1 MINIVV
7 VSHSALLARGVEE
20 LALQM
25 MRGDDCKLVL
35 AAGVDDADHPI
46 GTDAIKVMEAIE
58 SVADGVGI
66 VVLMDLGSALLSAET
81 AIDLLDP
88 SLAAK
93 VKLCSAPLVE
103 GTLAAVVAANAG
115 AGLEQVL
122 AEAQGALQ
130 AKQAQLGEAATPVA
144 NSVELPLT
152 QGKSVSWTV
161 QNPHGLHARP
171 AARLAETLAPF
182 DAELVLEKQGQCAN
196 PRSLNQLALLLVR
209 HGDTI
214 RLIADGPQADQ
225 ALAAF
230 SALAEQHFGETVSE
244 QSLPSLHGIPVAES
258 VTSGPVWQAISFWPT
273 VVERTIGADDV
284 LNEQQRLRQALQH
297 TLSDL
302 NRLAER
308 TGSLIGKPQAA
319 IFGAHSM
326 LLDDPDL
333 QQAAYTR
340 IARQQCSAEQAWW
353 QEMEAIAGEYRELDD
368 EYMRARE
375 LDVRDMLRRTLSHLQ
390 QQPLPVITLTAPS
403 ILVMDELMPSDVVML
418 DRRLVLGICLS
429 GGNALSHS
437 AILAKAMGMPMVVGM
452 NDCMSK
458 TRNGQKAMLDAARGV
473 LQLSH

>member
-7 VSHSALLARGVEE
+7 VSHSAQLARGVEE
-20 LALQM
+20 LARQM
-25 MRGDDCKLVL
+25 MRGDGCKLVL
-35 AAGVDDADHPI
+35 AAGVDDVEHPI

-58 SVADGVGI
+58 SVADGAGI

-81 AIDLLDP
+81 ALDLLDP
-88 SLAAK
+88 QLAAK
-93 VKLCSAPLVE
+93 VRLCSAPLVE
-103 GTLAAVVAANAG
+103 GALAAVVAANSG

-122 AEAQGALQ
+122 AEAQGALL
-130 AKQAQLGEAATPVA
+130 AKQAQLGEAAPA
-144 NSVELPLT
+144 AKSVELPLT

-171 AARLAETLAPF
+171 AARLAEALAPF
-182 DAELVLEKQGQCAN
+182 EAELVLEKQGQCAN
-196 PRSLNQLALLLVR
+196 PRSLNQLALLQVR
-209 HGDTI
+209 HGDTV
-214 RLIADGPQADQ
+214 RLIADGPQAEQ

-230 SALAEQHFGETVSE
+230 RALAEQHFGETVSE
-244 QSLPSLHGIPVAES
+244 QQLPSLHGIPVAES
-258 VTSGPVWQAISFWPT
+258 VTSGPVLQALSFWPT
-273 VVERTIGADDV
+273 VTERPIGADDV
-284 LNEQQRLRQALQH
+284 LTEQQRLREALQH

-308 TGSLIGKPQAA
+308 TGTLIGKPQAA

-340 IARQQCSAEQAWW
+340 IAQQQCSAEQAWR
-353 QEMEAIAGEYRELDD
+353 QEMEAIIEDYRALDD

-390 QQPLPVITLTAPS
+390 QQPLLPITLTAPS

-437 AILAKAMGMPMVVGM
+437 AILAKAMGIPMVVGM
-452 NDCMSK
+452 NDCLSK
-458 TRNGQKAMLDAARGV
+458 TRSGQKAMLDAARGV

>member
-7 VSHSALLARGVEE
+7 VSHSAQLARGVEE

-25 MRGDDCKLVL
+25 MRGDGCKLVL
-35 AAGVDDADHPI
+35 AAGVDDAEHPI

-58 SVADGVGI
+58 SVADGAGI

-81 AIDLLDP
+81 AIELLDP
-88 SLAAK
+88 QLAAK
-93 VKLCSAPLVE
+93 VRLCSAPLVE
-103 GTLAAVVAANAG
+103 GTLAAVVAANSG

-122 AEAQGALQ
+122 AEAQGALL
-130 AKQAQLGEAATPVA
+130 AKQAQLGEAAPA
-144 NSVELPLT
+144 AKSVELPLT

-182 DAELVLEKQGQCAN
+182 EAELVLEKQGQCAN
-196 PRSLNQLALLLVR
+196 PRSLNQLALLQVR
-209 HGDTI
+209 HGDTV
-214 RLIADGPQADQ
+214 RLIADGPQAEQ

-230 SALAEQHFGETVSE
+230 RTLAEQHFGETVSE
-244 QSLPSLHGIPVAES
+244 QQLPSLHGIPVAES
-258 VTSGPVWQAISFWPT
+258 VTSGPVLQALSFWPT
-273 VVERTIGADDV
+273 VTERPIGADDV
-284 LNEQQRLRQALQH
+284 LTEQQRLREALQH

-308 TGSLIGKPQAA
+308 TGTLIGKPQAA

-340 IARQQCSAEQAWW
+340 IAQQQCSAEQAWR
-353 QEMEAIAGEYRELDD
+353 QEMEAIIEDYRALDD

-390 QQPLPVITLTAPS
+390 QQPLLPITLTAPS

-437 AILAKAMGMPMVVGM
+437 AILAKAMGIPMVVGM
-452 NDCMSK
+452 NDCLSK
-458 TRNGQKAMLDAARGV
+458 TRSGQKAMLDAARGV

>member
-7 VSHSALLARGVEE
+7 VSHSAQLARGVEE

-25 MRGDDCKLVL
+25 MRGDGCKLVL
-35 AAGVDDADHPI
+35 AAGVDDAEHPI

-58 SVADGVGI
+58 SVADGAGI

-81 AIDLLDP
+81 AIELLDP
-88 SLAAK
+88 QLAAK
-93 VKLCSAPLVE
+93 VRLCSAPLVE
-103 GTLAAVVAANAG
+103 GTLAAVVAANSG

-122 AEAQGALQ
+122 AEAQGALL
-130 AKQAQLGEAATPVA
+130 AKQAQLGEAAPA
-144 NSVELPLT
+144 AKSVELPLT

-182 DAELVLEKQGQCAN
+182 EAELVLEKQGQCAN
-196 PRSLNQLALLLVR
+196 PRSLNQLALLQVR
-209 HGDTI
+209 HGDTV
-214 RLIADGPQADQ
+214 RLIADGPQAEQ

-230 SALAEQHFGETVSE
+230 RALAEQHFGETVSE
-244 QSLPSLHGIPVAES
+244 QQLPSLHGIPVAES
-258 VTSGPVWQAISFWPT
+258 VTSGPVLQALSFWPT
-273 VVERTIGADDV
+273 VSERPIGADDV
-284 LNEQQRLRQALQH
+284 LTEQQRLREALQH

-308 TGSLIGKPQAA
+308 TGTLIGKPQAA

-340 IARQQCSAEQAWW
+340 IAQQQCSAEQAWR
-353 QEMEAIAGEYRELDD
+353 QEMEAIIEDYRALDD

-390 QQPLPVITLTAPS
+390 QQPLLPITLTAPS

-437 AILAKAMGMPMVVGM
+437 AILAKAMGIPMVVGM
-452 NDCMSK
+452 NDCLSK
-458 TRNGQKAMLDAARGV
+458 TRSGQKAMLDAARGV